1 MAGVKVQVLYSAA
14 QNYFF
19 IIIIIIIIIIKEK
32 MKYTFNIYITNLHQL
47 IN

>member
-19 IIIIIIIIIIKEK
+19 IIIIIIIIIKEK
-32 MKYTFNIYITNLHQL
+32 MKYTFNIYITNLNQL